1 MKTTA
6 TKGERT
12 AAPADAE
19 TQRHRATPRGTL
31 PERAPHGKRGAAP
44 PLHQNKE
51 QSPQLMSLLKRTR
64 DPARSALFEPDPAT
78 AKPKRRRA
86 HKARDVSDDLELGP
100 TRRPATF
107 FEAVCPRAPRADR
120 DRPAPRAGLSQ

>member
-6 TKGERT
+6 TSAVLF

-19 TQRHRATPRGTL
+19 TQRHRAKPRGTL

-100 TRRPATF
+100 APRPATF
-107 FEAVCPRAPRADR
+107 FEARRA
-120 DRPAPRAGLSQ
+120 

>member
-1 MKTTA
+1 MKTPA
-6 TKGERT
+6 TQGART
-12 AAPADAE
+12 AAPAAAA
-19 TQRHRATPRGTL
+19 TQRHRAKPRGTR
-31 PERAPHGKRGAAP
+31 PERAPIKKRGAAP
-44 PLHQNKE
+44 PPHQNKE

-100 TRRPATF
+100 RR
-107 FEAVCPRAPRADR
+107 R
-120 DRPAPRAGLSQ
+120 L